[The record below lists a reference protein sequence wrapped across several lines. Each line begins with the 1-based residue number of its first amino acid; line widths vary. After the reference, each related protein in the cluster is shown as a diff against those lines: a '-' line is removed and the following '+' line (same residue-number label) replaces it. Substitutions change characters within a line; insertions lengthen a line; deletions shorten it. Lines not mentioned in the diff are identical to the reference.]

1 MIDYSWHQQ
10 LQENASTNAAA
21 ATASLYFSDI
31 LLPNILRVTNLDNWI
46 FGEICTFCQN
56 TNSKIDNFLP
66 EFCKHYLSHLMTFS
80 IFEMYVSE
88 WLIDCFKM
96 SA

>member
-21 ATASLYFSDI
+21 AAASLYFSDI

-46 FGEICTFCQN
+46 FGEICTFYIFDDVIKDDSGIFDN
-56 TNSKIDNFLP
+56 KNSI
-66 EFCKHYLSHLMTFS
+66 
-80 IFEMYVSE
+80 
-88 WLIDCFKM
+88 
-96 SA
+96 